1 MVDPEKHPWPAS
13 YSHHPPPSTMPVTD
27 TFVRH
32 DIVAT
37 YRQVKTIKGTARQLG
52 LTVKVVKHWVSRWKE
67 TRTVEPKGKPGR
79 PRALDPLGAAQALD
93 WLKQDGTGRDAVAR
107 KLHEEGYTAH
117 KIHRT
122 TVGRVTKKLAR
133 TQGQR
138 LRAQTGRPQVILT
151 QANKDKR
158 LSFAKANRSRDWTKV
173 MFTDRKKFL
182 LHNPGTS
189 ITPVTWTVGDQMRIA
204 TRVTN
209 PVAVNVYAGVTVHG
223 VTKCHLVTGTRRK
236 QKGYLNKKGEPAR
249 NITAAEYTDVVKH
262 TFLPEGD
269 RLFGRRGVTPNW
281 VLQQDNDPTH
291 RAAHAV
297 VVGRNRTKMGR
308 VELLQNW
315 PPNSPDLSIIENL
328 WAYVDGKVKAMACK
342 TGDEFEQA
350 VLQQMK
356 AVPKHYITSLFD
368 SIQGRMEAVIKNK
381 GDRLKC

>member
-1 MVDPEKHPWPAS
+1 
-13 YSHHPPPSTMPVTD
+13 MPVTD

-37 YRQVKTIKGTARQLG
+37 YRQVKTLKGTARQLG
-52 LTVKVVKHWVSRWKE
+52 LSLKVVKHWVRRWQE
-67 TRTVEPKGKPGR
+67 TGTVEPKANSGR
-79 PRALDPLGAAQALD
+79 PRALDPRGAAQALEG
-93 WLKQDGTGRDAVAR
+93 LKQDGTGLDAVAR
-107 KLHEEGYTAH
+107 KLHEEGYTAR
-117 KIHRT
+117 KVHRT

-151 QANKDKR
+151 QANKDQR
-158 LSFAKANRSRDWTKV
+158 LRFAKANRSRDWTRV
-173 MFTDRKKFL
+173 MFTDRKKFFL
-182 LHNPGTS
+182 RNPGTS
-189 ITPVTWTVGDQMRIA
+189 ITPVTWTVGDQRRVA

-209 PVAVNVYAGVTVHG
+209 PVAVNVYAGITVHG

-236 QKGYLNKKGEPAR
+236 QKGYFNKKGEPAR
-249 NITAAEYTDVVKH
+249 NITAAEYSDVVKD

-269 RLFGRRGVTPNW
+269 RLFGGRGVTPNW

-291 RAAHAV
+291 GAAQAV
-297 VVGRNRTKMGR
+297 VVARNRAKMGR

-368 SIQGRMEAVIKNK
+368 SIKGRMEAVIKNK

>member
-1 MVDPEKHPWPAS
+1 
-13 YSHHPPPSTMPVTD
+13 MPVTD

-37 YRQVKTIKGTARQLG
+37 YRQVKTLKGTARQLG
-52 LTVKVVKHWVSRWKE
+52 LSVKVVKQWVSRWKE
-67 TRTVEPKGKPGR
+67 TGTVEPKAKSGR
-79 PRALDPLGAAQALD
+79 PRALDPLVAAQALD

-107 KLHEEGYTAH
+107 KLQEEGYTAH

-151 QANKDKR
+151 QVNKEQR
-158 LSFAKANRSRDWTKV
+158 LRFAKANLSRDWTNV

-189 ITPVTWTVGDQMRIA
+189 ITPVTWTVGDQRRVA

-249 NITAAEYTDVVKH
+249 NITAAEYTDVVKD
-262 TFLPEGD
+262 TLLPEGD
-269 RLFGRRGVTPNW
+269 RLFGRRGVLPNW

-291 RAAHAV
+291 KAAVEV
-297 VVGRNRTKMGR
+297 VATRNKAKMGR
-308 VELLQNW
+308 VKLLQNW
-315 PPNSPDLSIIENL
+315 PPNSPDLSVIENL

-342 TGDEFEQA
+342 TGDEFEAA
-350 VLQQMK
+350 VLQQMQ

-368 SIQGRMEAVIKNK
+368 SIKGRMEAVIKNK